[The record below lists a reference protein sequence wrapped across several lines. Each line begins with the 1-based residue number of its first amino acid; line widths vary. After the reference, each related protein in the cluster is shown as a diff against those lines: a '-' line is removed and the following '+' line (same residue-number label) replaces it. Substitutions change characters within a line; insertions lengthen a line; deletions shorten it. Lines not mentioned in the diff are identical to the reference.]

1 LLLMSHARRSVTLL
15 SLVAL
20 SNALLVQP
28 LQLQP
33 HGVLQRH
40 AGARTA
46 DVCMMG
52 RKFENNKL
60 KMAKTALAYAK
71 KASYIGKKVVVAV
84 KAGGDDPTS
93 NLQLAKVLS
102 EANSLNV
109 PKDVIA
115 RNIKKAMDPVTAD
128 YKELTY
134 EAYGVGGVG
143 MIINCLSD
151 NNNRA
156 TADVAMIVKKG
167 GCNMASS
174 GSVIFNFARKGR
186 LTLTKELD
194 EDTLLELAI
203 EGGVEGDVT
212 LEEPDPDGRND
223 GEEVKC
229 VVLTESGEL
238 GVVQSALQEA
248 GYDCSG
254 ELVHV
259 PTTLIECSE
268 EDSEINYAAIDKLEE
283 LDDVTNVEHNMA

>member
-1 LLLMSHARRSVTLL
+1 
-15 SLVAL
+15 
-20 SNALLVQP
+20 
-28 LQLQP
+28 
-33 HGVLQRH
+33 
-40 AGARTA
+40 
-46 DVCMMG
+46 MG

-84 KAGGDDPTS
+84 KAGGDDPSS
-93 NLQLAKVLS
+93 NLQLAKVLT

-156 TADVAMIVKKG
+156 TADVNMIVKKG
-167 GCNMASS
+167 GCTVASS

-186 LTLTKELD
+186 LALLKEID
-194 EDTLLELAI
+194 EEALIDIAI
-203 EGGVEGDVT
+203 EGGLDGDVE
-212 LEEPDPDGRND
+212 LQEPDPDGRGD
-223 GEEVKC
+223 AEEVKC
-229 VVLTESGEL
+229 VVVTDAAEL
-238 GVVQSALQEA
+238 GAMQGALQDA
-248 GYDCSG
+248 GYECSG
-254 ELVHV
+254 MLVHV
-259 PTTLIECSE
+259 PNALIECSE
-268 EDSEINYAAIDKLEE
+268 ADAEINYAAIDKLEE

>member
-1 LLLMSHARRSVTLL
+1 
-15 SLVAL
+15 
-20 SNALLVQP
+20 
-28 LQLQP
+28 
-33 HGVLQRH
+33 
-40 AGARTA
+40 
-46 DVCMMG
+46 MMG

-84 KAGGDDPTS
+84 KAGGDDPSS
-93 NLQLAKVLS
+93 NLQLAKVLA

-109 PKDVIA
+109 PKDVIQ

-156 TADVAMIVKKG
+156 SADVAMIVKKG

-186 LTLTKELD
+186 LALMKKVD
-194 EDTLLELAI
+194 EEELLELAI
-203 EGGVEGDVT
+203 EAGVEGDVS
-212 LEEPDPDGRND
+212 LEEPDPEGRND
-223 GEEVKC
+223 GDEVKS
-229 VVLTESGEL
+229 VVLTEAAEL
-238 GVVQSALQEA
+238 GVVQNALQEA
-248 GYDCSG
+248 GYECNG

-259 PTTLIECSE
+259 PNTLITCSD
-268 EDSEINYAAIDKLEE
+268 EDAEVNYATIDKLEE
-283 LDDVTNVEHNMA
+283 LDDVTNVEHNME